1 MWKKVS
7 LGILIAL
14 FFLGSIAM
22 IGWIGFQERLRLALQ
37 SFEQEEKKQEADLP
51 QVTNQ
56 ESVDYSRIETKT
68 EAEEVVKRLEGFTRT
83 LEEDNLPS
91 E

>member
-56 ESVDYSRIETKT
+56 ESADYSRIETKR